1 MLRGNSPAKLDA
13 KGRIK
18 IPTLFRKFI
27 EEKYGRDF
35 FVTSTDGEYVRIYPL
50 PVLVELEKRLAP
62 IPSMNPAV
70 ENFKE
75 AINYYGQPASMDDQ
89 GRILIHPLLRRTSG
103 IGGEV
108 SVLGKL
114 SWLDIWD
121 RDKIEA
127 IRKAQPITREEKE
140 ILASF
145 GI

>member
-18 IPTLFRKFI
+18 IPTLFRKYI
-27 EEKYGRDF
+27 EEKYGREF
-35 FVTSTDGEYVRIYPL
+35 FVTSTDGEYVRVYPL

-75 AINYYGQPASMDDQ
+75 AINYYGQQASMDDQ

-103 IGGEV
+103 IIGEV
-108 SVLGKL
+108 AVLGKL
-114 SWLDIWD
+114 TWLDIWD
-121 RDKIEA
+121 HSKIEA
-127 IRKAQPITREEKE
+127 IRKARLLTKE
-140 ILASF
+140 DKETLASF